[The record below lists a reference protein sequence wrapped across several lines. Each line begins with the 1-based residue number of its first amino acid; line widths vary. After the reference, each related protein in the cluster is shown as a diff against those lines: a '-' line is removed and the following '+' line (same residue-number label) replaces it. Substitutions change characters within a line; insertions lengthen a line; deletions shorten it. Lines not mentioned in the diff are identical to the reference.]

1 VASAFAIS
9 VNTIDDLFD
18 PYTAEPL
25 PTRPLRADVRSR
37 ILNAW
42 IDTRADRPG
51 HLSVE
56 LPIGERRQGVDAEV
70 ESAIRNDLRSAY
82 ESSKSLQ
89 VFSRS
94 ERREALIAFSFLVV
108 CLLASSLVD
117 RVTENDAL
125 FVGISQGLVVLG
137 WVAMWQPAQ
146 QLVQAISLRLSKKS
160 YEELADLPIEV
171 AWA

>member
-1 VASAFAIS
+1 MESAFAIS
-9 VNTIDDLFD
+9 VNAIDELFD

-25 PTRPLRADVRSR
+25 DRRPLREEVRTR
-37 ILNAW
+37 ILHSW
-42 IDTRADRPG
+42 IDHRDHRPD

-56 LPIGERRQGVDAEV
+56 LPAGERRDGVGDAV
-70 ESAIRNDLRSAY
+70 EAAIRHDLDNAY
-82 ESSKSLQ
+82 QASKNLMS
-89 VFSRS
+89 FSRS

-108 CLLASSLVD
+108 CLLASTLVD

-146 QLVQAISLRLSKKS
+146 QMVQAISLRLSKKS
-160 YEELADLPIEV
+160 YEELAELPV
-171 AWA
+171 SVSWA

>member
-1 VASAFAIS
+1 MASAFAIS
-9 VNTIDDLFD
+9 VNAIDDLFD

-25 PTRPLRADVRSR
+25 ASRPLREEVRSR

-42 IDTRADRPG
+42 IDAHDDRPD

-56 LPIGERRQGVDAEV
+56 LPIGERREGRDVDVATAV
-70 ESAIRNDLRSAY
+70 RGDLRGAY
-82 ESSKSLQ
+82 ESSRNLR

-94 ERREALIAFSFLVV
+94 GRREALIAFGFLVV

-117 RVTENDAL
+117 QVTENDAL
-125 FVGISQGLVVLG
+125 FVSISQGLVVLG
-137 WVAMWQPAQ
+137 WVAMWQLAQ

-160 YEELADLPIEV
+160 YEELAALPIEV
-171 AWA
+171 SWA